1 MQKNDAEFF
10 TQEEHEMESST
21 DQDREHLRLLA
32 IFYYI
37 WAGLQ
42 SLGGLIGIALIGVGA
57 FFAASPQIAQ
67 SNNPPPPWFGAV
79 FAGLGALVFV
89 AVEGVAALSF
99 FTGRFLSRRQHHT
112 FCVVISA
119 LNCMSLPLGTAL
131 GIFSI
136 LVLQRASVKALFAN
150 SGSSVGARPL

>member
-1 MQKNDAEFF
+1 MQ
-10 TQEEHEMESST
+10 SSI
-21 DQDREHLRLLA
+21 DQDREHLRLLT

-42 SLGGLIGIALIGVGA
+42 SLGGLIGLAFIGVGA
-57 FFAASPQIAQ
+57 FLASSPQIAQ
-67 SNNPPPPWFGAV
+67 SNDPPPPWFGAV

-89 AVEGVAALSF
+89 SVEGMAALSF
-99 FTGRFLSRRQHHT
+99 FTGRFLARRRHHT

-119 LNCMSLPLGTAL
+119 LSCLSLPLGTAL

-136 LVLQRASVKALFAN
+136 LVLQRPSVKALFAGEGRALN
-150 SGSSVGARPL
+150 